1 MEDVE
6 GMMGKMSEVE
16 KKGVRIGR
24 RSRSKEMEGPKE
36 VQAMVKVLS
45 EKFVLVAA
53 IEQSLGGCGAQLRAS
68 DAKMLVRTTS
78 W

>member
-45 EKFVLVAA
+45 EK
-53 IEQSLGGCGAQLRAS
+53 SLGGCGAQLRAS

-78 W
+78 G